1 MLNNNQQSMDLNQLI
16 QTVQQQQQQLVS
28 LTERV
33 QQHDNLLARLD
44 LLEKE
49 NGELKNQLQA
59 KDLAIE
65 KLQGQLSSRRTNQG
79 ALSSSQV
86 TPPQELVTTHQP
98 DATQGSYASAARKG
112 AQHRDPAV
120 LPSDVLLQVVCSKPP
135 PPKVN
140 KDTNICFPATGV
152 IGILLHIQYVEEF
165 LACMR
170 KCEADH
176 IENFQPLDPNNIA
189 DPKYADL
196 AIEEREQLIYEFTN
210 TRALQTLSFLRPLNV
225 SGVGKYFVSAGWIS
239 QEELDIA
246 VSEAIGPTSHT
257 PNNNPVHSFQVSLS
271 LWNANGLRQSTV
283 HDVLHHVQNTHVLL
297 VTETWLTSGSFPTNW
312 SQFHLYGSKV
322 PGAFN
327 RGSGGITAFVSPSC
341 PFSVSQLPSYNA
353 HTLSLKVG
361 TLTVHCVYLPPPLS
375 SDKVLSLLR
384 SLPVTSDTI
393 LCGDFNARFGS
404 LLGDT
409 NANPRGTS
417 LLPWLEESSLSILN
431 ESLAFGTPTFTT
443 FRRQQEVHS
452 IIDLFLTNIGEAALL
467 HPQLVVESDLSLG
480 SDHRLM
486 VLTFERQWKL
496 SKLRKKRPLGLLR
509 ESFRTSVAPLVGSL
523 SGLVSAPPGVCPD
536 IDAINDSLNQCLYE
550 SLDSSI
556 GVKSGR
562 PGHWKKYW
570 TQEIEDAARERD
582 TMY

>member
-16 QTVQQQQQQLVS
+16 QTVQEQQQQLIS

-79 ALSSSQV
+79 APASSQV

-112 AQHRDPAV
+112 AQHRDPARTTKRRLAAGRMFQTTTTKGQQGYQYVYLGRSGKILRSEVRYQLRRAGIDTGRV
-120 LPSDVLLQVVCSKPP
+120 LD
-135 PPKVN
+135 
-140 KDTNICFPATGV
+140 ICFPATGV

-165 LACMR
+165 FACMR

-246 VSEAIGPTSHT
+246 VSEAIGRLAEKEPKKAKFLFKRQKEDHDS
-257 PNNNPVHSFQVSLS
+257 
-271 LWNANGLRQSTV
+271 NG
-283 HDVLHHVQNTHVLL
+283 
-297 VTETWLTSGSFPTNW
+297 
-312 SQFHLYGSKV
+312 
-322 PGAFN
+322 
-327 RGSGGITAFVSPSC
+327 
-341 PFSVSQLPSYNA
+341 
-353 HTLSLKVG
+353 
-361 TLTVHCVYLPPPLS
+361 
-375 SDKVLSLLR
+375 
-384 SLPVTSDTI
+384 
-393 LCGDFNARFGS
+393 
-404 LLGDT
+404 
-409 NANPRGTS
+409 
-417 LLPWLEESSLSILN
+417 
-431 ESLAFGTPTFTT
+431 
-443 FRRQQEVHS
+443 
-452 IIDLFLTNIGEAALL
+452 
-467 HPQLVVESDLSLG
+467 
-480 SDHRLM
+480 
-486 VLTFERQWKL
+486 
-496 SKLRKKRPLGLLR
+496 
-509 ESFRTSVAPLVGSL
+509 
-523 SGLVSAPPGVCPD
+523 SAME
-536 IDAINDSLNQCLYE
+536 L
-550 SLDSSI
+550 
-556 GVKSGR
+556 
-562 PGHWKKYW
+562 
-570 TQEIEDAARERD
+570 
-582 TMY
+582 

>member
-1 MLNNNQQSMDLNQLI
+1 MDLNQLI
-16 QTVQQQQQQLVS
+16 QTVQEQQQQLVS
-28 LTERV
+28 LTSEI
-33 QQHDNLLARLD
+33 
-44 LLEKE
+44 E
-49 NGELKNQLQA
+49 NQLQA

-112 AQHRDPAV
+112 AQHRDPARTTKRRLAAGRMFQTTTTKGQQGYQYV
-120 LPSDVLLQVVCSKPP
+120 YLAALVKSCALRHL
-135 PPKVN
+135 
-140 KDTNICFPATGV
+140 FPCHWRHC
-152 IGILLHIQYVEEF
+152 ILLHIPYVEEF

-246 VSEAIGPTSHT
+246 VSEAIGRLAEKEPKKAKFLFKPTSHT

-384 SLPVTSDTI
+384 SLPVTGDTI

-417 LLPWLEESSLSILN
+417 LLPWLEESSFPFSM
-431 ESLAFGTPTFTT
+431 SL
-443 FRRQQEVHS
+443 
-452 IIDLFLTNIGEAALL
+452 
-467 HPQLVVESDLSLG
+467 
-480 SDHRLM
+480 
-486 VLTFERQWKL
+486 
-496 SKLRKKRPLGLLR
+496 
-509 ESFRTSVAPLVGSL
+509 
-523 SGLVSAPPGVCPD
+523 
-536 IDAINDSLNQCLYE
+536 
-550 SLDSSI
+550 
-556 GVKSGR
+556 
-562 PGHWKKYW
+562 
-570 TQEIEDAARERD
+570 
-582 TMY
+582 